1 MQVCRTAGIG
11 ELGADLLEI
20 WPSAASS
27 KTAELFDRRPIQL
40 EGFTLRTRT
49 VVVVSR
55 PKFEQWLAAMQFAHA
70 AAESSPYCLSGQTD
84 DVVSVHLADVREE
97 SRARPN
103 RRRPRLASVTSN
115 VDNLGISEVA
125 SIARRTRRTVLS
137 LSHKLRIAHRRPWV
151 RPGVPRRTGCTRC
164 SGRSPEDRLE
174 EPERRLGCLSPKAS
188 EVTPEAGFSDVCAT
202 SSPGSAVGR
211 GTAAPAPGFPRCGT
225 SEATPHRRI
234 ASFALR
240 RSSRRQRMARASS
253 GEHGRR

>member
-27 KTAELFDRRPIQL
+27 TTAELFDRRPIQL

-97 SRARPN
+97 GRARPN
-103 RRRPRLASVTSN
+103 RRRPRLASVPSN

-164 SGRSPEDRLE
+164 SGRSPEDRLAAAAAAGVSL
-174 EPERRLGCLSPKAS
+174 PEGL
-188 EVTPEAGFSDVCAT
+188 
-202 SSPGSAVGR
+202 
-211 GTAAPAPGFPRCGT
+211 
-225 SEATPHRRI
+225 
-234 ASFALR
+234 
-240 RSSRRQRMARASS
+240 
-253 GEHGRR
+253 